1 VDTAGSHRVF
11 ETMVCDCVVVVSV
24 LLLVMANAGCD
35 DADTVAEA
43 IAIFAVEWNTSRRL
57 SPLSISI

>member
-1 VDTAGSHRVF
+1 MDTAGSHRVF

-35 DADTVAEA
+35 DADTVDA
-43 IAIFAVEWNTSRRL
+43 IVAILAVDWITSRRL